1 MKLLAVTA
9 CPTGIA
15 HTYMAAENLQKAADE
30 LGVEMKV
37 ETQGS
42 IGAENE
48 LTAKEIEEADGII
61 ISSSTNIN
69 KDRFVG
75 KKLLVTGVEDGT
87 RKPEELI
94 NRMLKGD
101 VPVHQGDQGTA
112 ASSEETE
119 GKKERQNPVYRHLM
133 NGVSY
138 MIPFIVVGG
147 LLTALA
153 LTLSGGGIDVP
164 EGTIWAT
171 IESLGGA
178 AFTFMVPIL
187 SGFIAY
193 SIADRPGLAP
203 GLIGGLIADDGS
215 FYGSEAGA
223 GFLGGIVAGFLAGY
237 VVLGI
242 KKIKVPKAVQPV
254 MPIIFIP
261 ILGTL
266 IVGLIFIYVLGTP
279 IAQIFETLTVWLQG
293 MQGTSSV
300 VLALILGAMI
310 SIDMGGP
317 VNKVA
322 FLFGSA
328 MIAEGNFEI
337 MGAVAAAICIPPIGM
352 GIATFLNKRKYQSE
366 DKEAGKATFTMG
378 LFGITEGAIPFAAQD
393 PIRVIPSIMT
403 GSMVG
408 AVIAMLG
415 GVGDRV
421 AHGGP
426 IVAVLGAVD
435 NVLMFFIAVI
445 IGSFVTAFLVNF
457 LKKTVEPEPA
467 LAAEGPAIEGEE
479 TNDLNETNTASTHV
493 TTDNTAK
500 ETKEDEHKEI
510 NQLTDIL
517 DLNLIDI
524 HLAGHTRDEVIDECI
539 QTLNEQGILESPE
552 IFTQAILDREKEST
566 TGMGMNIA
574 IPHGKSP
581 AVKKPAVTFG
591 IKPEGVDWY
600 SLDGTTA
607 KLIFMIA
614 VPEER
619 AGDDHLKILQML
631 SRKLMDESFRE
642 QLMQVTSKQ
651 EAYDL
656 LETIQ

>member
-9 CPTGIA
+9 CPVGIA

-30 LGVEMKV
+30 LGIEMKV

-48 LTAKEIEEADGII
+48 LTAKEIQEADGII
-61 ISSSTNIN
+61 ISSSKDIN

-75 KKLLVTGVEDGT
+75 KKLLITGVEDGMK
-87 RKPEELI
+87 KPEELI
-94 NRMLKGD
+94 NRMVKGD
-101 VPVHQGDQGTA
+101 VPVHQENQ
-112 ASSEETE
+112 ASTSDDSAHKSAQE
-119 GKKERQNPVYRHLM
+119 KQNPIYRHLM

-138 MIPFIVVGG
+138 MIPFIVIGG
-147 LLTALA
+147 LLTALS
-153 LTLSGGGIDVP
+153 LTLSGGGVDVP

-187 SGFIAY
+187 SGFIAV

-203 GLIGGLIADDGS
+203 GLIGGLIAADGS

-242 KKIKVPKAVQPV
+242 KKIKVPQAVQPV

-261 ILGTL
+261 ILGSL
-266 IVGLIFIYVLGTP
+266 IVGLVFIYVLGTP
-279 IAQIFETLTVWLQG
+279 IAQIFEWLTVWLQG
-293 MQGTSSV
+293 MQGTSSIL
-300 VLALILGAMI
+300 LALILGAMI

-337 MGAVAAAICIPPIGM
+337 MGAIAAAICIPPIGM
-352 GIATFLNKRKYQSE
+352 GIATFLNKRKYRSE

-415 GVGDRV
+415 GVGDKV

-445 IGSFVTAFLVNF
+445 VGSFVTAFLVNI

-467 LAAEGPAIEGEE
+467 LAADGPAV
-479 TNDLNETNTASTHV
+479 A
-493 TTDNTAK
+493 A
-500 ETKEDEHKEI
+500 EDENTSNKTEEAAGVSADEHSEIMIDEAQEI

-517 DLNLIDI
+517 DINLINTN
-524 HLAGHTRDEVIDECI
+524 LSGHTRDEVIDECV
-539 QTLNEQGILESPE
+539 QTLNKQGVLESPE

-574 IPHGKSP
+574 IPHGKST

-591 IKPEGVDWY
+591 IKAEGVDWY
-600 SLDGTTA
+600 SLDGTDA
-607 KLIFMIA
+607 KLVFMIA
-614 VPEER
+614 VPEES

-631 SRKLMDESFRE
+631 SRKLMDEDFRE
-642 QLMQVTSKQ
+642 QLMQVTSKE
-651 EAYDL
+651 EAYHL
-656 LETIQ
+656 LETVQ

>member
-1 MKLLAVTA
+1 KSAQ
-9 CPTGIA
+9 
-15 HTYMAAENLQKAADE
+15 EK
-30 LGVEMKV
+30 
-37 ETQGS
+37 
-42 IGAENE
+42 
-48 LTAKEIEEADGII
+48 
-61 ISSSTNIN
+61 
-69 KDRFVG
+69 
-75 KKLLVTGVEDGT
+75 
-87 RKPEELI
+87 
-94 NRMLKGD
+94 
-101 VPVHQGDQGTA
+101 
-112 ASSEETE
+112 
-119 GKKERQNPVYRHLM
+119 QNPIYRHLM
-133 NGVSY
+133 VGVSY
-138 MIPFIVVGG
+138 MIPFIVIGG
-147 LLTALA
+147 LLTVLS
-153 LTLSGGGIDVP
+153 LTLSGGGVDVP

-178 AFTFMVPIL
+178 AFTFMVPFL
-187 SGFIAY
+187 YGFIAV
-193 SIADRPGLAP
+193 SISDRPGLAL
-203 GLIGGLIADDGS
+203 GLIVGFIDADGS
-215 FYGSEAGA
+215 FYGSEAGD

-242 KKIKVPKAVQPV
+242 KKIKVPQAVQPV

-261 ILGTL
+261 ILGSL
-266 IVGLIFIYVLGTP
+266 IVGLVFIYVLGTP
-279 IAQIFETLTVWLQG
+279 IAQIFEWLTVWLQG
-293 MQGTSSV
+293 MQGTSSIL
-300 VLALILGAMI
+300 LALILGAMI

-337 MGAVAAAICIPPIGM
+337 MGAIAAAICIPPIGM
-352 GIATFLNKRKYQSE
+352 GIATFLNKRKYRSE

-415 GVGDRV
+415 GAGDRV

-445 IGSFVTAFLVNF
+445 IGSFVTAFLFNF
-457 LKKTVEPEPA
+457 LYNTVEPEHS

-539 QTLNEQGILESPE
+539 QTLNEQGIL
-552 IFTQAILDREKEST
+552 
-566 TGMGMNIA
+566 
-574 IPHGKSP
+574 
-581 AVKKPAVTFG
+581 
-591 IKPEGVDWY
+591 
-600 SLDGTTA
+600 
-607 KLIFMIA
+607 
-614 VPEER
+614 
-619 AGDDHLKILQML
+619 
-631 SRKLMDESFRE
+631 
-642 QLMQVTSKQ
+642 
-651 EAYDL
+651 
-656 LETIQ
+656 

>member
-1 MKLLAVTA
+1 
-9 CPTGIA
+9 
-15 HTYMAAENLQKAADE
+15 
-30 LGVEMKV
+30 
-37 ETQGS
+37 
-42 IGAENE
+42 
-48 LTAKEIEEADGII
+48 
-61 ISSSTNIN
+61 
-69 KDRFVG
+69 
-75 KKLLVTGVEDGT
+75 
-87 RKPEELI
+87 
-94 NRMLKGD
+94 
-101 VPVHQGDQGTA
+101 
-112 ASSEETE
+112 
-119 GKKERQNPVYRHLM
+119 
-133 NGVSY
+133 
-138 MIPFIVVGG
+138 
-147 LLTALA
+147 
-153 LTLSGGGIDVP
+153 
-164 EGTIWAT
+164 
-171 IESLGGA
+171 
-178 AFTFMVPIL
+178 
-187 SGFIAY
+187 
-193 SIADRPGLAP
+193 
-203 GLIGGLIADDGS
+203 
-215 FYGSEAGA
+215 
-223 GFLGGIVAGFLAGY
+223 
-237 VVLGI
+237 
-242 KKIKVPKAVQPV
+242 
-254 MPIIFIP
+254 
-261 ILGTL
+261 
-266 IVGLIFIYVLGTP
+266 
-279 IAQIFETLTVWLQG
+279 
-293 MQGTSSV
+293 
-300 VLALILGAMI
+300 ALILGAMI

-352 GIATFLNKRKYQSE
+352 GIATVLNKRKYQSE